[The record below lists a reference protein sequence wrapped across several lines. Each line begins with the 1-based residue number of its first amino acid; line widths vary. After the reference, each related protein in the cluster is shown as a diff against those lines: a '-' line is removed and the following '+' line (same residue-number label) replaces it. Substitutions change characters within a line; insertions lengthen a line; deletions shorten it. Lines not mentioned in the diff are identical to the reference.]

1 MKASL
6 PPHVTTSGSFPV
18 YACIEID
25 SFSGAAIDVPL
36 IDVKIKALKL
46 CQYTFYRS
54 LRCHG
59 VEFYGREHEATYE
72 ELVPLNAVPEWRQVE
87 RQQGQGQDRSFTYFP
102 ATFEA
107 RIPGDICPSFQTF
120 NINHN
125 FQLEFKLEATI
136 CEKKFEFKVEVPNV
150 VVFPS

>member
-1 MKASL
+1 MKATI
-6 PPHVTTSGSFPV
+6 PPCVTTSGSFPI

-25 SFSGAAIDVPL
+25 SFSAAAIDLPL
-36 IDVKIKALKL
+36 IDIKIKSLKL

-59 VEFYGREHEATYE
+59 VTSYGREHQATYE
-72 ELVPLNAVPEWRQVE
+72 ELVPLNTVPEWRQVE
-87 RQQGQGQDRSFTYFP
+87 RQYGKTNGRSFTYFP
-102 ATFEA
+102 AAFEA
-107 RIPGDICPSFQTF
+107 RIPGDTCPSFRTF

-150 VVFPS
+150 VVFST